1 MSVVPVR
8 FATIEVG
15 PDRRRTL
22 EVARALRAA
31 GIRVEH
37 VTATSLVVRAE
48 DEQRAEGVAAGVPEA

>member
-1 MSVVPVR
+1 MPVR
-8 FATIEVG
+8 FASIEVG

-37 VTATSLVVRAE
+37 VTATALVIRAE
-48 DEQRAEGVAAGVPEA
+48 DERRAEAVVAGVAGQ